1 MVLEA
6 YAKVHQA
13 PPNLTVSLRIFD
25 AFDTRCA
32 TRDIS
37 NVSSLNEKGTHL
49 FEIIIFVSTIFAIT
63 WFGITSYSLLL
74 H

>member
-6 YAKVHQA
+6 YAEVHQA

-32 TRDIS
+32 IRDIS
-37 NVSSLNEKGTHL
+37 KVSSLKGKGTHL
-49 FEIIIFVSTIFAIT
+49 FEIIIFVSTVFAIT
-63 WFGITSYSLLL
+63 RFGITSYNLLL